1 MPVSWPDLSPRLAQH
16 ASASPPSPWHLCLPP
31 LPRRLNLGVAPLL
44 EKNLEYLNDCLDD
57 LMVEQ
62 GKLSLHQNALRRQQ
76 QAIAQFKMQRRQ
88 ENMARRAAGEHA
100 GTVWRRPAGGSLAG
114 TVIAVAVNCV
124 LAGEEPLTEDPPEGM
139 FKPVTEPNQLDNMLL
154 SNQMASYCQ
163 HVNSATQQA
172 LSKLVLMDGLQKAL

>member
-1 MPVSWPDLSPRLAQH
+1 MRVISATLATLSWDAH
-16 ASASPPSPWHLCLPP
+16 PW
-31 LPRRLNLGVAPLL
+31 
-44 EKNLEYLNDCLDD
+44 Y
-57 LMVEQ
+57 
-62 GKLSLHQNALRRQQ
+62 LSLLPQHR
-76 QAIAQFKMQRRQ
+76 
-88 ENMARRAAGEHA
+88 
-100 GTVWRRPAGGSLAG
+100 
-114 TVIAVAVNCV
+114 C